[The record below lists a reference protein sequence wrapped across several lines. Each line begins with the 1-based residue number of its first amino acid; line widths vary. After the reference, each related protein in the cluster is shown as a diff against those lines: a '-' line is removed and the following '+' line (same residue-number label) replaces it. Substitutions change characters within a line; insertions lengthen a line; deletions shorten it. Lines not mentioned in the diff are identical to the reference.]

1 MLEQILG
8 TGLTTRLQLDAKGGM
23 RASAGLEKVRESILT
38 ILGTRKG
45 ERIMRPNFGCELDKL
60 VFAPNNAATA
70 SLAQHYVEESL
81 MLWEPRIEL
90 TEVNVAN
97 DNANGRLNIDINYKI
112 RATNQPQNLVYP
124 FYLQNEAK

>member
-8 TGLTTRLQLDAKGGM
+8 IGLTTPLQLDAKGGI

-45 ERIMRPNFGCELDKL
+45 ERTMRPNFGCELDKL

-70 SLAQHYVEESL
+70 SLAQYYVEESL
-81 MLWEPRIEL
+81 TLWEPRIEL
-90 TEVNVAN
+90 TEVSVVN
-97 DNANGRLNIDINYKI
+97 DNAGGCLNIDINYKI
-112 RATNQPQNLVYP
+112 RSTNQPQNLVYP
-124 FYLQNEAK
+124 FYLQTEAK